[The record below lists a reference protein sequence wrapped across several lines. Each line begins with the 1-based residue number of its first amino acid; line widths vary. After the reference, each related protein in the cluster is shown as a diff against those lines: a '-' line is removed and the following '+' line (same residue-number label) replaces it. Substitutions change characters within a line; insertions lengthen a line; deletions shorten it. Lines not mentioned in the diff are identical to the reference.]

1 MEAAPTETG
10 SRAVRRVQLLLACTL
25 GLTALYGLTAAITL
39 SRGHATVAEARERG
53 VPALLGALTAHSA
66 LSDADR
72 AAWTSFR
79 SGEAQLIGPGPKYQN
94 DITTAGQNLERLAV
108 LDTTGTR
115 GRQLLQAVNGQLV
128 TYQGLVEQ
136 ADATYRQGTRQLG
149 YTYLTYGSTLLHG
162 PGGLLGQID
171 EIAALNRAELDRGRR
186 SVWVAPGLSL
196 VVVAAAAALLA
207 CLVWAQ
213 VHTARAF
220 RRTLNPALLL
230 ASVLVAGLTGWD
242 LDAVARGEHALR
254 TAERRALP
262 AAVLLWQSQIDRAD
276 AESRGL
282 REGRSAARSG
292 DRPAGTATG
301 SAEAR
306 LDSLLA
312 TAADDRGLP
321 LALPLAGLAIALLA
335 GAGLGVR
342 LAEFRG

>member
-1 MEAAPTETG
+1 MVAASVGAG
-10 SRAVRRVQLLLACTL
+10 SRAVRYVQVLLAGAV
-25 GLTALYGLTAAITL
+25 GLTVLFGVTATVAL
-39 SRGHATVAEARERG
+39 SRGHATVASARDRG

-72 AAWTSFR
+72 AAWASFR
-79 SGEAQLIGPGPKYQN
+79 SGEAQLIGPGPRYQN

-108 LDTTGTR
+108 LDTAGAR

-162 PGGLLGQID
+162 PGGLLAQID
-171 EIAALNRAELDRGRR
+171 QIAALNQDALDHGRKSFWVDPGI
-186 SVWVAPGLSL
+186 SVA
-196 VVVAAAAALLA
+196 VAASAAALLV

-213 VHTARAF
+213 IHTARTF
-220 RRTLNPALLL
+220 RRTFNLALLL
-230 ASVLVAGLTGWD
+230 ASVLVAGLTVWYISATAHGD
-242 LDAVARGEHALR
+242 DALR
-254 TAERRALP
+254 TAEQRALP
-262 AAVLLWQSQIDRAD
+262 ASVRVWRGQIDGAD
-276 AESRGL
+276 ADARGL
-282 REGRSAARSG
+282 RDGRSVPRSG
-292 DRPAGTATG
+292 DRPAGTAAG
-301 SAEAR
+301 SAQHR

-312 TAADDRGLP
+312 TAADGQGLP
-321 LALPLAGLAIALLA
+321 LALPLVSLAIALLA